1 VQRVRISR
9 GDEVVALRRDSDGW
23 QLLTGSATVVADGDR
38 VGRLLELLTAYSLAR
53 FPLTAGAPGAT
64 IIVITHKPALAE
76 MADCVIRLADG
87 RARMEQ
93 RRAMADA

>member
-1 VQRVRISR
+1 VLARALLRQPSVLIL
-9 GDEVVALRRDSDGW
+9 DEPTSALDSETEALVA
-23 QLLTGSATVVADGDR
+23 
-38 VGRLLELLTAYSLAR
+38 GRLRDAL
-53 FPLTAGAPGAT
+53 PGAT